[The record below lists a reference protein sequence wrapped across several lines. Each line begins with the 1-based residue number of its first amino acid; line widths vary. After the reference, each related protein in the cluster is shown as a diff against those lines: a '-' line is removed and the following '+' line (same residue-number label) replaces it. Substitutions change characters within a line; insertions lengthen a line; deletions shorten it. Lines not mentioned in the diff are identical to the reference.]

1 MVSICIPTYNRKG
14 DEHDETYNNLTML
27 VDLFKSIES
36 QTYTNYEVIVTDHS
50 IDGSIKEVC
59 DVWKDIINIKYFL
72 NNKNHGSCEANL
84 NYAITKSTGSYIK
97 PMLQDDYFNSN
108 EALSILVN
116 NLKNSKHKWIA
127 CGCLH
132 INENNPTTFNPHP
145 PRLGSPIQLLN
156 GMNLIG
162 SPVVIMYKKEINL
175 LFDHNLIWLMDVEFY
190 FRVLRQYGP
199 PILIDDML
207 LITRL
212 RKDGIT
218 NTMIPQDIIDEETN
232 YCGRKNLSTDTVNLE
247 DYPTMNN
254 RIKNFKNEN

>member
-1 MVSICIPTYNRKG
+1 
-14 DEHDETYNNLTML
+14 
-27 VDLFKSIES
+27 
-36 QTYTNYEVIVTDHS
+36 
-50 IDGSIKEVC
+50 
-59 DVWKDIINIKYFL
+59 
-72 NNKNHGSCEANL
+72 
-84 NYAITKSTGSYIK
+84 
-97 PMLQDDYFNSN
+97 
-108 EALSILVN
+108 
-116 NLKNSKHKWIA
+116 
-127 CGCLH
+127 
-132 INENNPTTFNPHP
+132 
-145 PRLGSPIQLLN
+145 
-156 GMNLIG
+156 MNLIG

-218 NTMIPQDIIDEETN
+218 NTMITQDIIDEETN
-232 YCGRKNLSTDTVNLE
+232 YCGRKNLSIDTVNLE